1 MSADWAASTLAWW
14 HEAGVDTIV
23 GERPRDW
30 LKPTPAPAPAVAI
43 EAAPAPAAPDESL
56 PGDLPAFQRWL
67 MESPAMPL
75 AGPNARRTGPTGDPT
90 SGLMVMIDMPA
101 SAAAL
106 FVGEVA
112 DLFGKM
118 MAAIGRSAET
128 VYLAP
133 LSVVRTP
140 TARLNAADLARLAPV
155 ARHHVGLVRPRALLL
170 FGNAC
175 AQAMLGGPVFETRGR
190 WHEVETAAGPVR
202 TIATIRPENMVR
214 NPNLKRSAW
223 EDLQM
228 VMAEL
233 KA

>member
-1 MSADWAASTLAWW
+1 MSSDWAASTLAWW

-30 LKPTPAPAPAVAI
+30 LKPAPARRAAASTPPAPA
-43 EAAPAPAAPDESL
+43 ESP
-56 PGDLPAFQRWL
+56 PGDLSAFRRWL
-67 MESPAMPL
+67 MESPALPL
-75 AGPNARRTGPTGDPT
+75 AGSGGRRVGPTGDPA

-101 SAAAL
+101 SPGAL
-106 FVGEVA
+106 FAGEAA

-140 TARLNAADLARLAPV
+140 TARLSAADGARLAPI

-175 AQAMLGGPVFETRGR
+175 AQALLGGPVFETRGR
-190 WHEVETAAGPVR
+190 WHALETAAGPVR